1 MEWNR
6 EIRLMPWICGVKD
19 ANIQTNSKFSFEP
32 QADSNA
38 AILISIISVKP
49 ESLPLLGRFQV
60 LNDTK
65 KEVIAYLSSSFQ
77 VNSISYQIA
86 YVPYK

>member
-1 MEWNR
+1 MER
-6 EIRLMPWICGVKD
+6 SKEIRLMPWICAVKD
-19 ANIQTNSKFSFEP
+19 ASIQTNNKFSFEP
-32 QADSNA
+32 QAYQNT

-49 ESLPLLGRFQV
+49 ESLPLLGCFQ
-60 LNDTK
+60 LHNDTK